1 MKESKLLLQA
11 LLLRIIFTLGILYCF
26 KMPMFLKIVVIMWF
40 IDRIDMNLLKQ
51 KTGRSSTTLGRT
63 WSYQKLDKIGDS
75 MCYVILLFYIVHN
88 KLLSKSDTVLL
99 VGLLIFRL
107 IGVSLFLQFHNR
119 KYLFYFP
126 NFFIDVSLGLF
137 IIQYFSLVKY
147 KIVILVVIFIYKL
160 IQEYLM
166 HFRSNQFPNEE
177 EEEKI
182 LTGKPIKKR
191 VDLVQNM
198 VKL

>member
-1 MKESKLLLQA
+1 MT
-11 LLLRIIFTLGILYCF
+11 II
-26 KMPMFLKIVVIMWF
+26 
-40 IDRIDMNLLKQ
+40 DNIDMNLLKQ

-107 IGVSLFLQFHNR
+107 IGVGLFFKFHSR

-126 NFFIDVSLGLF
+126 NFFIEVSLGLF

-147 KIVILVVIFIYKL
+147 KIVILVFIFIYKL

-177 EEEKI
+177 EEKKI
-182 LTGKPIKKR
+182 LTGKPPSKKR

>member
-1 MKESKLLLQA
+1 
-11 LLLRIIFTLGILYCF
+11 
-26 KMPMFLKIVVIMWF
+26 MWF

-147 KIVILVVIFIYKL
+147 KIVILVFIFIYKL

-177 EEEKI
+177 EEKKI
-182 LTGKPIKKR
+182 LTGKTPSRKEWIWFKIW
-191 VDLVQNM
+191 
-198 VKL
+198 